1 MTRYLSPIGLIPV
14 VLALTATLLM
24 AQDHRELFKAVTP
37 QNFDGG
43 GEVSRQFH
51 LNAESYLRSTTIA
64 RGGQKLPLGL
74 NLRRDLA
81 SFPVTYEGRRVPFAG
96 YVEEDALLDGVIV
109 LHRGEIVF
117 EAYPNMQ
124 PWQRHYAWSVTKVM
138 TSAVLATLVAE
149 RLVDMSAAV
158 DRYVPDLANTPWAG
172 ISVRD
177 IANMASGIDCL
188 DSDGYQDTSTCVY
201 RTEEAL
207 GVTAPTGPPVA
218 LLEHLQGMGRLGP
231 AGTRNEY
238 VSVNTI
244 VLMLVIEN
252 VSHQS
257 YAEAVRT
264 RIWERMGAESD
275 ALMTVSAEGYAYG
288 SGGLSARLRDLA
300 RFGLVF
306 TEQERFA
313 DITRSMIADIRASG
327 GIALPQESLERL
339 GEQYG
344 ADAPTRAGWQWDEIW
359 DDGAM
364 YKAGYLGQGL
374 YVDPDRSLVIAW
386 FGTGLDF
393 NEKVTAM
400 KPVARQL
407 AVSGLFDLPR
417 SNP

>member
-1 MTRYLSPIGLIPV
+1 
-14 VLALTATLLM
+14 
-24 AQDHRELFKAVTP
+24 
-37 QNFDGG
+37 
-43 GEVSRQFH
+43 
-51 LNAESYLRSTTIA
+51 
-64 RGGQKLPLGL
+64 
-74 NLRRDLA
+74 
-81 SFPVTYEGRRVPFAG
+81 
-96 YVEEDALLDGVIV
+96 
-109 LHRGEIVF
+109 
-117 EAYPNMQ
+117 
-124 PWQRHYAWSVTKVM
+124 
-138 TSAVLATLVAE
+138 
-149 RLVDMSAAV
+149 
-158 DRYVPDLANTPWAG
+158 
-172 ISVRD
+172 
-177 IANMASGIDCL
+177 
-188 DSDGYQDTSTCVY
+188 
-201 RTEEAL
+201 
-207 GVTAPTGPPVA
+207 
-218 LLEHLQGMGRLGP
+218 
-231 AGTRNEY
+231 
-238 VSVNTI
+238 
-244 VLMLVIEN
+244 
-252 VSHQS
+252 
-257 YAEAVRT
+257 
-264 RIWERMGAESD
+264 MGAESD

-313 DITRSMIADIRASG
+313 DIARSMIADIRANG